1 MTGARTRHATAPD
14 FAALFRELGVDA
26 TCSPAEL
33 RAAWRRRVSKLHPDL
48 GGSAEDTGRLQEL
61 NRLYDATVDFHT
73 RFGRMPGAPVP
84 GGVDEAMSAAAGSP
98 HAPATE
104 AEPREAVWRRADAA
118 SDGAPAARPAAGFG
132 RISRSVFSA
141 WLAVVVLAALL
152 VLGWRIVDRTADRAP
167 QDAAPTTDAG
177 PDTDDAADSAIGG
190 PGDGIDGGTHD
201 MATTVAWSSSRG
213 GGTPAIA
220 TAIEPGMGKDTV
232 RNILGEPLEMHALRW
247 QYGPSWVDFDCDLVA
262 DWYSSP
268 LRPLPVAT
276 ERAPRPASS
285 ADRRCD

>member
-61 NRLYDATVDFHT
+61 NRLYDAAVDFHA

-84 GGVDEAMSAAAGSP
+84 GGVDETMSASTGAA
-98 HAPATE
+98 HAHAID
-104 AEPREAVWRRADAA
+104 AEPREAVWRRADPA
-118 SDGAPAARPAAGFG
+118 SDGAPGARPAAGFG
-132 RISRSVFSA
+132 RISRSLFSV

-152 VLGWRIVDRTADRAP
+152 VLGWRIVDRAADRDP
-167 QDAAPTTDAG
+167 EGAAATSDAG
-177 PDTDDAADSAIGG
+177 PDTDATAERGIGG
-190 PGDGIDGGTHD
+190 SGDGIDDGTHD
-201 MATTVAWSSSRG
+201 MATTVAWSSSRD
-213 GGTPAIA
+213 GGTSAIA

-247 QYGPSWVDFDCDLVA
+247 QYGPSWVDFDCDRVA

-276 ERAPRPASS
+276 ERAPRPAS
-285 ADRRCD
+285 ADLGCD